1 MALSVEIEKQLGDF
15 RLEVQFQAEQETL
28 ALLGASGCGKSV
40 TLKCIAGIVTPDAGR
55 IALDGVTAEDVLDM
69 TERLTVKDTPLG
81 RVSVREAYYSA
92 ADICGIVEEAC
103 RLALEQLQAAKSKT
117 PIPLTRAMFEKAFEK
132 IPPSISAKVLKEY
145 EEFR

>member
-1 MALSVEIEKQLGDF
+1 MPDLEAKRAIIESK
-15 RLEVQFQAEQETL
+15 LE
-28 ALLGASGCGKSV
+28 G
-40 TLKCIAGIVTPDAGR
+40 